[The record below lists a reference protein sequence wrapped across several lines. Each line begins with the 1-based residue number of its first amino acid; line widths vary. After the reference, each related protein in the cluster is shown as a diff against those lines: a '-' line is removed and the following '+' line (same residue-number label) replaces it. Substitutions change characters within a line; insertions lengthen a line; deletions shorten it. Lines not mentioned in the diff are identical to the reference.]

1 MQASLDD
8 ETFERRPFEMRSAA
22 RIRREWAT
30 EFAMR
35 VTFTSR
41 NQNGK
46 LPPVQTW
53 PAERLAK
60 KFANRVGGEILVFH
74 LNDLVRIVEGEVP
87 TLVSHRAR
95 PLELGT
101 LVVVIPAYVDERDGA
116 ITTIA
121 NEMDELG
128 AWVQLGQLGNDLVID
143 RCLVAESL
151 LFDHL
156 KMVGVNQGDNIDE
169 SKPFQCQ
176 RPIVQVGRRRRHVRP
191 LIILGHDTDFALDLG
206 RGQLA
211 DQRQFMSQVM
221 DGWNMQP
228 GMTPRG
234 FSSSLNQQ

>member
-1 MQASLDD
+1 M
-8 ETFERRPFEMRSAA
+8 
-22 RIRREWAT
+22 
-30 EFAMR
+30 
-35 VTFTSR
+35 
-41 NQNGK
+41 
-46 LPPVQTW
+46 
-53 PAERLAK
+53 
-60 KFANRVGGEILVFH
+60 
-74 LNDLVRIVEGEVP
+74 
-87 TLVSHRAR
+87 VSHRAR